1 MNPSDEARDYVSAA
15 LSIISNQVRVERGLT
30 SIRGA
35 GSEGRVMEAVRS
47 LKKAHDLQP
56 TNATIHFAYAS
67 SLRLAMKG
75 QDALAEIQR
84 VVEFHPQLALARFT
98 REAWAVDA
106 QRAPTLFEYPE
117 WTTASN
123 SLPSFYAEPAS
134 GSMLWAARE
143 GIHPRAAFLEK
154 DADGWWSAQKLQGVS
169 IELAVV
175 FSTANPQVAGI
186 DRKCSGAGLVKPD
199 IQESLVVLGI
209 PKSDNTLAAWL
220 YLCEED
226 SVNVAI
232 TGQMKNVV
240 LNKRIPLSEKSRT
253 VISQVRDVLLRTEG
267 KELSQHEWLSAVQR
281 YQSVTDLDRVQQ
293 TCF

>member
-98 REAWAVDA
+98 R
-106 QRAPTLFEYPE
+106 
-117 WTTASN
+117 
-123 SLPSFYAEPAS
+123 
-134 GSMLWAARE
+134 
-143 GIHPRAAFLEK
+143 
-154 DADGWWSAQKLQGVS
+154 
-169 IELAVV
+169 
-175 FSTANPQVAGI
+175 
-186 DRKCSGAGLVKPD
+186 
-199 IQESLVVLGI
+199 
-209 PKSDNTLAAWL
+209 
-220 YLCEED
+220 
-226 SVNVAI
+226 
-232 TGQMKNVV
+232 
-240 LNKRIPLSEKSRT
+240 
-253 VISQVRDVLLRTEG
+253 
-267 KELSQHEWLSAVQR
+267 
-281 YQSVTDLDRVQQ
+281 
-293 TCF
+293 